1 MTTFFLPQPS
11 SLTTAA
17 IQPSPSP
24 TTTSTQTLTLT
35 AAPSPTLTAAPSPT
49 SKIDHKDTDQ
59 GGSEESL
66 EAILGIIGA
75 LLALVIATAVVI
87 CVVVWLRKRKKSDPV
102 DNVVYPSQNWAIK
115 TDTNAAYHTVCA
127 NVVTATNEGYEATSV
142 PTSPNAAYQVVPT
155 TRESEDI
162 ATSTNEAYVATDIAT
177 SVSTAQYSGDRDL
190 VYDYV

>member
-35 AAPSPTLTAAPSPT
+35 APSPT

-66 EAILGIIGA
+66 EVILGIIGA
-75 LLALVIATAVVI
+75 LLALIIATAVAI

-102 DNVVYPSQNWAIK
+102 DNVVYHSQNGAIK

-127 NVVTATNEGYEATSV
+127 NVVTAANEAYEATSV
-142 PTSPNAAYQVVPT
+142 RTSPNAAYQVVPT

-177 SVSTAQYSGDRDL
+177 SVSTAQYSDDRDL

>member
-35 AAPSPTLTAAPSPT
+35 AAPSPT
-49 SKIDHKDTDQ
+49 SKIDHEDTDQ

-66 EAILGIIGA
+66 EVILGVIGA
-75 LLALVIATAVVI
+75 LLALIIATAVVI

-127 NVVTATNEGYEATSV
+127 NVVTATNEAYEATSV